1 LNAHNRTTTMVQ
13 VDRSDQLLTQPAG
26 APTPR
31 PVAHDSAWDVS
42 LESAITQ
49 LPAGVALVRA
59 TDGSILSAN
68 RWLETMLR
76 YQPGELVGEG
86 VELITALGE
95 AVPEHAAMKGVPF
108 AGHVRALRRDG
119 TTMWCHAAISSV
131 PDRTHGEV
139 LVSIRCD
146 IDEGKQA
153 QEQLGRM
160 AADLADAG
168 KRQERLNDELS
179 RSNADLTEFASV
191 AAHDLKSPLQTI
203 AGYAQ
208 LLRRHPPVLAD
219 EESAEFVE
227 AIARSAHRLQ
237 AMIDGLLTYARV
249 GTSGRRRRRVDWSQ
263 LIADVEGSL
272 ATQLAETAAELTW
285 SDLPPIQGD
294 ALELCQLFR
303 NVIDNAIK
311 YRRPDEPPRVTV
323 TAQPTGGDMWRFEV
337 RDNGIGIEPAFRTRV
352 FRVFQRTGAG
362 VESTGI
368 GLPICRRIV
377 EGHGGRM
384 WVEENGGGGT
394 LVCFTLPTPPVC
406 WNPF

>member
-1 LNAHNRTTTMVQ
+1 MDPSH
-13 VDRSDQLLTQPAG
+13 QLLVQPPGAATQRPIPDHSGWDLSLPA
-26 APTPR
+26 
-31 PVAHDSAWDVS
+31 V
-42 LESAITQ
+42 ITD

-59 TDGSILSAN
+59 PDGCILSAN

-76 YQPGELVGEG
+76 YRPGELVGQG
-86 VELITALGE
+86 VELLTPLGE
-95 AVPEHAAMKGVPF
+95 PVPEHAAMKGASF
-108 AGHVRALRRDG
+108 TGDVRALRRDG
-119 TTMWCHAAISSV
+119 TTLWCHAAISSV
-131 PDRTHGEV
+131 PDRTHGVV

-146 IDEGKQA
+146 VDDGKQA
-153 QEQLGRM
+153 QEQLSRM

-203 AGYAQ
+203 AGYTQ

-219 EESAEFVE
+219 EESAEYVE
-227 AIARSAHRLQ
+227 AIARSAGRLQ
-237 AMIDGLLTYARV
+237 AMIDGLLAYARV

-263 LIADVEGSL
+263 LISEVEGSL
-272 ATQLAETAAELTW
+272 ATQLAATAARLSW
-285 SDLPPIQGD
+285 SDLPSIQGD
-294 ALELCQLFR
+294 ALELCQLFQ

-323 TAQPTGGDMWRFEV
+323 TAQPMGEEMWRFEV
-337 RDNGIGIEPAFRTRV
+337 RDNGMGIDPDSRTRV

-384 WVEENGGGGT
+384 WVEENPGGGT